1 MALIKCEECGKE
13 ISDKA
18 KTCVNCGCPVNV
30 VEKEEN
36 KNKEKEKKKNTTTDE
51 KIISEI
57 IIDKERLLKIKKS
70 LNILYVIIGIII
82 YILMAIA
89 DPYAFSRSSN
99 SAFLALCVFYFLPFG
114 VIILLFNIIFKKTLS
129 NTLILT
135 NKRIKGCVNTLLS
148 VIEIDFPLNKI
159 NSILVT
165 HFVFNINGLSIS
177 SSIDKTKH
185 LRFIKNANEF
195 REKTIEEIEKNK

>member
-1 MALIKCEECGKE
+1 MALIKCAECGKE

-18 KTCVNCGCPVNV
+18 KTCVNCGCPINV
-30 VEKEEN
+30 IENKETKKVEKE
-36 KNKEKEKKKNTTTDE
+36 KNKNTTTNE
-51 KIISEI
+51 KIVSEI
-57 IIDKERLLKIKKS
+57 IIDKERLIKIRNL
-70 LNILYVIIGIII
+70 LNALYVVIGIVI
-82 YILMAIA
+82 YILMAIS

-99 SAFLALCVFYFLPFG
+99 EAFLALCVFYFLPFG
-114 VIILLFNIIFKKTLS
+114 IIILLFNIIFKKTLCNS
-129 NTLILT
+129 LILT
-135 NKRIKGCVNTLLS
+135 NKRIKGCVNNLLS

-165 HFVFNINGLSIS
+165 HFIFNINGLSIS

-195 REKTIEEIEKNK
+195 REKTIEELEKNK

>member
-1 MALIKCEECGKE
+1 MALIKCSECGKE

-18 KTCVNCGCPVNV
+18 NTCVNCGCPINNDKVNI
-30 VEKEEN
+30 EIK
-36 KNKEKEKKKNTTTDE
+36 KEKANDE

-57 IIDKERLLKIKKS
+57 ILDKERLIKIKNL
-70 LNILYVIIGIII
+70 LNTLYVVIGIII
-82 YILMAIA
+82 YILMAMV
-89 DPYAFSRSSN
+89 DPYAFSRSSGG
-99 SAFLALCVFYFLPFG
+99 AFFSLCVFYFLPFG
-114 VIILLFNIIFKKTLS
+114 IIILLLNLIFKKTLS
-129 NTLILT
+129 NTLVLT

-148 VIEIDFPLNKI
+148 IIEIDFPLNKI

-165 HFVFNINGLSIS
+165 HFILNINGLSIS